1 MLTWEGEHAMYS
13 SVENLAAVWASVDR
27 LCAGLPDRDWD
38 LPTGC
43 PGWTV
48 KDHLSHLVDYEA
60 RALGRPAPDHD
71 PGELPHV
78 RNDMGRSNEV
88 GVDAR
93 RGRPGAAV
101 LGEFREVTA
110 ERLAQLG
117 QLTEQDVGGH
127 AMTPAGPGTVAE
139 LLTLRVMDSWSHEQD
154 IRRAVGIPGH
164 RDGPAVAESVG
175 YFTQFLPYVVGKR
188 AAALEGSEVVFRVG
202 DLDPVAV
209 EVVGGRGRVASD
221 PDHATTTVAMPV
233 VTFAALMGGRGDV
246 PGDASITGER
256 QLGQRVLDSMG
267 IMA

>member
-1 MLTWEGEHAMYS
+1 VYS
-13 SVENLAAVWASVDR
+13 SVENLAVVWASVDE
-27 LCAGLPDRDWD
+27 LCAGLPDSCWD

-48 KDHLSHLVDYEA
+48 KDHMSHLVDYEA

-78 RNDMGRSNEV
+78 RNDMGRLNEV

-93 RGRPGAAV
+93 RDRPGAAV

-117 QLTEQDVGGH
+117 RLTEQDADGP
-127 AMTPAGPGTVAE
+127 AMTPVGPGTVAE

-154 IRRAVGIPGH
+154 IRRAVGVPGH
-164 RDGPAVAESVG
+164 CDGPAVAEAVR
-175 YFTQFLPYVVGKR
+175 YFAQFLPYVVGKR
-188 AAALEGSEVVFRVG
+188 AGAPEGSKVVFRVG
-202 DLDPVAV
+202 DLAPLAV
-209 EVVGGRGRVASD
+209 EVTAGRGRVAAD
-221 PDHATTTVAMPV
+221 PGDVTATLQMPV
-233 VTFAALMGGRGDV
+233 ATFAARVNGRSDA
-246 PGDASITGER
+246 PGDARITGDG

-267 IMA
+267 IMP

>member
-1 MLTWEGEHAMYS
+1 VYS
-13 SVENLAAVWASVDR
+13 SAENLAVVWASLDR

-78 RNDMGRSNEV
+78 RNDMGRVNEV

-93 RGRPGAAV
+93 RAMPGAAL

-110 ERLAQLG
+110 ERLVELER
-117 QLTEQDVGGH
+117 LTEQDARGP
-127 AMTPAGPGTVAE
+127 AMTPVGLGTVAE

-164 RDGPAVAESVG
+164 CGGPAAAESVR

-188 AAALEGSEVVFRVG
+188 AAAPEGTKVVFRVG
-202 DLDPVAV
+202 ELDPVSV
-209 EVVGGRGRVASD
+209 EVTAGRGRAAAG
-221 PDHATTTVAMPV
+221 PGHATTTLAMPV
-233 VTFAALMGGRGDV
+233 ATFAALMGGRSDV
-246 PGDASITGER
+246 PGHADVTGDR
-256 QLGQRVLDSMG
+256 QLGQRMLDSMG
-267 IMA
+267 ILP

>member
-1 MLTWEGEHAMYS
+1 MYS
-13 SVENLAAVWASVDR
+13 SVENLAIVWASVDR
-27 LCAGLPDRDWD
+27 LCAGLPDRDWE
-38 LPTGC
+38 LATGC

-78 RNDMGRSNEV
+78 RNDMGRVNEV

-110 ERLAQLG
+110 ERLAQLA
-117 QLTEQDVGGH
+117 QLTEHGAGGP
-127 AMTPAGPGTVAE
+127 AVTPVGPGIVAE

-164 RDGPAVAESVG
+164 RAGPAVAESVG

-188 AAALEGSEVVFRVG
+188 AAAPEGSKVVFRVG

-209 EVVGGRGRVASD
+209 EVTAGRGRVAADSG
-221 PDHATTTVAMPV
+221 HATVTLAIPAA
-233 VTFAALMGGRGDV
+233 TFAALIGGRSDA
-246 PGDASITGER
+246 PGDAGVTGDR

-267 IMA
+267 ILP